1 MFDTAAI
8 NQRFLS
14 FFEGKTH
21 KEIAKLLEVGPSAVS
36 SWQVNR
42 KQVPWKKLKWLVDT
56 HDVSWDW
63 LIEGRG
69 QLKRENPLGH
79 ESASK

>member
-1 MFDTAAI
+1 MFDKAAI

-14 FFEGKTH
+14 FFAGKSQ
-21 KEIAKLLEVGPSAVS
+21 KEIMDLLDVSQSAVS

-56 HDVSWDW
+56 YGIRWDW
-63 LIEGRG
+63 LLEGRG
-69 QLKRENPLGH
+69 PMKWRNETH
-79 ESASK
+79 

>member
-1 MFDTAAI
+1 MFDTATI

-14 FFEGKTH
+14 FFEGLTH
-21 KEIAKLLEVGPSAVS
+21 KEIAAILEVGPSAVS

-42 KQVPWKKLKWLVDT
+42 KQVPWKKLKWLVDKEGIC
-56 HDVSWDW
+56 WDW

-69 QLKRENPLGH
+69 AMSWDNSTKTITC
-79 ESASK
+79 